1 MTCYLATMTTPINT
15 IHHLSIRA
23 ASILCEWAN
32 LNPLRKNDNGSPGTR
47 GITAILGAMADRGEA
62 LPGDAHGRL
71 TAAIS
76 ERLAALSKA
85 RDGIYFTLVVDY
97 HPGRE
102 LADLAAAAGLGGV
115 SWPIKSRLRITS
127 RFSDGSGDE
136 AVSETQGYRAPSTTY
151 KLISEDRGWLVTRN
165 FTVDNKIV
173 DLCLGAAKSGH
184 PALKW
189 EPLSD
194 AP

>member
-1 MTCYLATMTTPINT
+1 MISETTILHLAT
-15 IHHLSIRA
+15 RA

-32 LNPLRKNDNGSPGTR
+32 LNPLRKNDNGCPTTG
-47 GITAILGAMADRGEA
+47 GITAMLGAMADKGAA
-62 LPGDAHGRL
+62 LPDDAHGRL
-71 TAAIS
+71 TTAIA

-85 RDGIYFTLVVDY
+85 RDGIYFTLDVDY

-102 LADLAAAAGLGGV
+102 LADLSTVAGLVGV
-115 SWPIKSRLRITS
+115 SWPIKSSLRITS

-136 AVSETQGYRAPSTTY
+136 AVSESQGYRAPATTY
-151 KLISEDRGWLVTRN
+151 KLISDGRGWLISEN

-173 DLCLGAAKSGH
+173 DLCLDAAKNGH

-189 EPLSD
+189 EPTVTTR
-194 AP
+194 